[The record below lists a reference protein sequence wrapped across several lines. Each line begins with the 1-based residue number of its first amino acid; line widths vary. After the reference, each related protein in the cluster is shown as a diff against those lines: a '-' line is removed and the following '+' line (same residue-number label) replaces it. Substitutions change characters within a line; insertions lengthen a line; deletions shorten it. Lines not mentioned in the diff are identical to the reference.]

1 MRIMTILGTRPEII
15 RLSRVIAL
23 LDSQG
28 DHVLV
33 HTGQNY
39 EQRLSQIFFDDLGIR
54 QPDVY
59 IGVRARSFG
68 GQVGQILERSEEL
81 FLKYRPERL
90 LVLGDTNSGLA
101 AIVARRLGIPVYH
114 MEAGNRCFDDRV
126 PEEVNRRMIDHA
138 SAVLLPYTE
147 RSREN
152 LLAEGI
158 PGRRIYV
165 TGNPIKEVI
174 DSFAEKIEASRVVE
188 DLALAAGRFF
198 LVTLHRSENVDRE
211 DRLRNVV
218 QALAAL
224 KLEYQYP
231 VVCSLHPRT
240 RSRAEEFGLD
250 LGRSGVSFVPPLGF
264 FDFIKLARNAA
275 CILSDSGTVQ
285 EEACILGVP
294 NVTLRDVT
302 ERPETVECGAS
313 FLSGV
318 EPAMVGR
325 AVRFV
330 TGRTVGWNAPPEYLA
345 PHVAET
351 VCRIV
356 LGFRMSGSAAE
367 TEWSQGPAQK
377 PALVSANHAD
387 NGRS

>member
-15 RLSRVIAL
+15 RLSRVISL

-28 DHVLV
+28 DHILV

-39 EQRLSQIFFDDLGIR
+39 DERLSQIFFDDLGVR
-54 QPDVY
+54 RPDVY
-59 IGVRARSFG
+59 MGVRASSFG
-68 GQVGQILERSEEL
+68 GQVGQILEHSEEL

-101 AIVARRLGIPVYH
+101 AIVARRLGIAVYH
-114 MEAGNRCFDDRV
+114 MEAGNRCYDDRV
-126 PEEVNRRMIDHA
+126 PEEVNRRIIDH
-138 SAVLLPYTE
+138 SSSVLLPYTQ

-158 PGRRIYV
+158 PGSRIYV

-174 DSFAEKIEASRVVE
+174 GSFADNIEASRVLD
-188 DLALAAGRFF
+188 DLVLTAGRFF

-218 QALAAL
+218 LALAAL
-224 KLEYQYP
+224 KEEYGYP

-240 RSRAEEFGLD
+240 RSRAEAFGLD
-250 LGRSGVSFVPPLGF
+250 LGRNGIRFVPPLGF
-264 FDFIKLARNAA
+264 FDFVKLEQNAA

-285 EEACILGVP
+285 EEACIFGVP
-294 NVTLRDVT
+294 NVTMRDVT
-302 ERPETVECGAS
+302 ERPETIECGAN

-318 EPAMVGR
+318 EPGMIGQ

-330 TGRTVGWNAPPEYLA
+330 IARAGGWNVPGEYLE

-351 VCRIV
+351 VCRLV
-356 LGFRMSGSAAE
+356 LGFRMPDSAEMAWRNGPMQELASVSGRND
-367 TEWSQGPAQK
+367 TG
-377 PALVSANHAD
+377 H
-387 NGRS
+387 

>member
-15 RLSRVIAL
+15 RLSKVIAL

-28 DHVLV
+28 DHILV

-39 EQRLSQIFFDDLGIR
+39 DERLSQIFFDDLGVR
-54 QPDVY
+54 RPDVY
-59 IGVRARSFG
+59 MGVRASSFG

-81 FLKYRPERL
+81 FRQYRPERL

-101 AIVARRLGIPVYH
+101 AIVARRLGIAVYH
-114 MEAGNRCFDDRV
+114 MEAGNRCYDDRV

-138 SAVLLPYTE
+138 STVLLPYTQ

-174 DSFAEKIEASRVVE
+174 DSFADKIEASRALE
-188 DLALAAGRFF
+188 DLAVSAGRFF

-218 QALAAL
+218 QALSAL
-224 KLEYQYP
+224 KEEYGYP

-240 RSRAEEFGLD
+240 RSRAEAFGVD
-250 LGRSGVSFVPPLGF
+250 LGQDGIRFVPPLGF
-264 FDFIKLARNAA
+264 FDFVKLEQNAA

-285 EEACILGVP
+285 EEACIFGVP
-294 NVTLRDVT
+294 NVTIRDVT
-302 ERPETVECGAS
+302 ERPETLECGAT

-318 EPAMVGR
+318 EPERIVQ

-330 TGRTVGWNAPPEYLA
+330 IGRAGAWKAPSEYLE

-356 LGFRMSGSAAE
+356 LGFRMPDSAE
-367 TEWSQGPAQK
+367 TEWSKRPEQQ
-377 PALVSANHAD
+377 PALVSAN
-387 NGRS
+387 NR

>member
-15 RLSRVIAL
+15 RLSKTIAL
-23 LDSQG
+23 LDSQA
-28 DHVLV
+28 DHILV

-39 EQRLSQIFFDDLGIR
+39 DERLSRIFFDDLGVR
-54 QPDVY
+54 EPDVY
-59 IGVRARSFG
+59 MGVRANTFG

-90 LVLGDTNSGLA
+90 LVLGDTNSGLS
-101 AIVARRLGIPVYH
+101 AIIARRLGIPVYH

-138 SAVLLPYTE
+138 SAVLLPYTQ

-158 PGRRIYV
+158 PGRSIYV

-174 DSFAEKIEASRVVE
+174 DSFADSIEVSRALE
-188 DLALAAGRFF
+188 DLALNAGRYF

-211 DRLRNVV
+211 DRLRGVV
-218 QALAAL
+218 QALVAL
-224 KLEYQYP
+224 EKEHGYP

-240 RSRAEEFGLD
+240 RSRAEAFGLD
-250 LGRSGVSFVPPLGF
+250 LGRDGIRFVPPLGF
-264 FDFIKLARNAA
+264 FDFVKLERNAA

-285 EEACILGVP
+285 EEACIFGVP

-302 ERPETVECGAS
+302 ERPETVECGAN

-318 EPAMVGR
+318 EPDMVAR
-325 AVRFV
+325 AVRLV
-330 TGRTVGWNAPPEYLA
+330 MGRARAWKAPPEYLETN
-345 PHVAET
+345 VAET
-351 VCRIV
+351 ICRIV
-356 LGFRMSGSAAE
+356 LGFRMPGSAAE
-367 TEWSQGPAQK
+367 TEWRQGR
-377 PALVSANHAD
+377 V
-387 NGRS
+387 

>member
-1 MRIMTILGTRPEII
+1 MRTMTILGTRPEII

-28 DHVLV
+28 DHILV

-39 EQRLSQIFFDDLGIR
+39 DERLSQIFFDDLGVR

-59 IGVRARSFG
+59 LGVRASSFG

-138 SAVLLPYTE
+138 STVLLPYTQ

-174 DSFAEKIEASRVVE
+174 DSFADKIEASRAVE
-188 DLALAAGRFF
+188 DLALNAGRFF

-211 DRLRNVV
+211 DRLRNVM

-224 KLEYQYP
+224 KQEYGYP

-240 RSRAEEFGLD
+240 RSRAEAFGLD
-250 LGRSGVSFVPPLGF
+250 LGRDGIRFVPPLGF
-264 FDFIKLARNAA
+264 FDFVKLERNAA

-285 EEACILGVP
+285 EEACIFGVP

-302 ERPETVECGAS
+302 ERPETVECGAN

-318 EPAMVGR
+318 EPGMVAR

-330 TGRTVGWNAPPEYLA
+330 IGRAGAWEAPPEYLE

-356 LGFRMSGSAAE
+356 LGFRMPGSAAE
-367 TEWSQGPAQK
+367 TEWSQGLVQGPT
-377 PALVSANHAD
+377 LVSGN
-387 NGRS
+387 NRGRR